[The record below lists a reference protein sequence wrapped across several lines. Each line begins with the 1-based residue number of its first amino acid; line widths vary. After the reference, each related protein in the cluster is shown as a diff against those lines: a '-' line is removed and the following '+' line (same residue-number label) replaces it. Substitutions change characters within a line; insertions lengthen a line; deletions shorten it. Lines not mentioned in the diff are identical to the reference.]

1 MTICFKNQLNALADT
16 HILIDGVSRSWTK
29 GQLFCLAEKLREY
42 ATGLDES
49 HTAHTNRCLLL
60 CEGTTS
66 DIAVYIAAVIGG
78 ITVAPYSPSAFL
90 RDPRY
95 AIESIKPSLAIA
107 PARFH
112 KALMED
118 NIPYIFSQDDIVNVT
133 TKADQA
139 PTRDKEGWS
148 LELDMEAY
156 IIPTSGSTGRPKFV
170 PITYRNIVSWATHN
184 LPALQLDST
193 SRFGGTYPLYF
204 DASAMFIFG
213 SLFTGCTLTIPEKHQ
228 ALTPLTFAVRE
239 RVTHW
244 VTVPSAW
251 EYSRRAEPNA
261 PICETA
267 QTIGLGGEAVSPFTA
282 SQFISKFPRS
292 EVVNLYGP
300 AETTI
305 FIAHRRF
312 SPSEINT
319 YLGRASLPVSPPTF
333 PWHMNVAQD
342 LDSSCKIGELIIGG
356 SQVFN
361 GYLNNQSQQN
371 DKLSDGFMHTGDIF
385 SYEEGL
391 LHYHGRTDNQV
402 KIRGQRTT
410 IETIESVIVR
420 DTGVSNA
427 CCRLSTQVDAD
438 IDILYCGSKR
448 SKLDIEKTLEGVL
461 PLRIRV
467 GLLIHVPLVPTTAN
481 GKTDRKA
488 AQEMLCSED

>member
-16 HILIDGVSRSWTK
+16 HILIDGASRSWTK

-112 KALMED
+112 EALMED

-204 DASAMFIFG
+204 DASAMIYFWKPVHRLHSNHPRKASGAYPFNVCCKGTRNALGHRAI
-213 SLFTGCTLTIPEKHQ
+213 SLGI
-228 ALTPLTFAVRE
+228 
-239 RVTHW
+239 
-244 VTVPSAW
+244 
-251 EYSRRAEPNA
+251 
-261 PICETA
+261 
-267 QTIGLGGEAVSPFTA
+267 
-282 SQFISKFPRS
+282 
-292 EVVNLYGP
+292 
-300 AETTI
+300 
-305 FIAHRRF
+305 
-312 SPSEINT
+312 
-319 YLGRASLPVSPPTF
+319 
-333 PWHMNVAQD
+333 
-342 LDSSCKIGELIIGG
+342 
-356 SQVFN
+356 
-361 GYLNNQSQQN
+361 
-371 DKLSDGFMHTGDIF
+371 
-385 SYEEGL
+385 
-391 LHYHGRTDNQV
+391 
-402 KIRGQRTT
+402 
-410 IETIESVIVR
+410 
-420 DTGVSNA
+420 
-427 CCRLSTQVDAD
+427 LSTSRTKRAHLRNCPDYRFGRRSREPFYGKPVYFKISA
-438 IDILYCGSKR
+438 KR
-448 SKLDIEKTLEGVL
+448 SRESLW
-461 PLRIRV
+461 PR
-467 GLLIHVPLVPTTAN
+467 
-481 GKTDRKA
+481 
-488 AQEMLCSED
+488 